1 MDVLSPIGW
10 HHGNQ
15 CCKGQEGLRAP
26 AGQEPAGIV
35 FAVTPG
41 GSDKT
46 SVGDAAISH
55 REITDRKEAEG
66 VV

>member
-1 MDVLSPIGW
+1 MSFHLLAGIMEINV
-10 HHGNQ
+10 Q
-15 CCKGQEGLRAP
+15 RGQEGLRAP
-26 AGQEPAGIV
+26 AGQERAGIV
-35 FAVTPG
+35 FALTPG

-46 SVGDAAISH
+46 SVGDAAISR

>member
-1 MDVLSPIGW
+1 M
-10 HHGNQ
+10 
-15 CCKGQEGLRAP
+15 CKGQEGLRAP

-46 SVGDAAISH
+46 SVGDAAISR